1 MPHVARARNGLCWS
15 GLDSAR
21 DARTARRAGRRQVVI
36 ATRPACDS
44 EGNLDFLETEK
55 RSRSEDIATART
67 LPCVSLGSRGS
78 IRWTVGVVC
87 FAEELSSR
95 IVQRGRRPPKAIPFN
110 DLDDGRGNDSRNS
123 LILWVLQAWLAALD
137 DFRNWL

>member
-36 ATRPACDS
+36 ATHPACDS

-87 FAEELSSR
+87 FAEELVLVLGFELHAQATRTESHWQ
-95 IVQRGRRPPKAIPFN
+95 QRFQFENRPARST
-110 DLDDGRGNDSRNS
+110 LS
-123 LILWVLQAWLAALD
+123 
-137 DFRNWL
+137 